1 VLTTPGR
8 HRAALTAL
16 AASATLVLTAC
27 GGDDPPRV
35 RSGPQ
40 AVCETQGT
48 VNSEPSST
56 LRTAV
61 TPYLGGGE
69 RFKLEKQVTDT
80 ATVLMV
86 RGDGGVAGRAT
97 LVKLEGGWAV
107 TTVERCQR

>member
-1 VLTTPGR
+1 MPGL
-8 HRAALTAL
+8 HRAALTVL

-35 RSGPQ
+35 RSAPQ

-61 TPYLGGGE
+61 APYLGDGE

-86 RGDGGVAGRAT
+86 RRDGGVAGRVT